1 MKLLVVDGNSIL
13 NRAFYGIRP
22 LTTKDGMFT
31 NAIYGFLT
39 MLEKIKADTNP
50 QAIAIAFDLKAKTFR
65 HKAYALYKANRKGMP
80 EELHMQV
87 APLKELLCALGYKL
101 VTCEGYEADDILGTL
116 AKSCEQ
122 SGNECVIATGDR
134 DSLQLVSDM
143 VSVRLAKN
151 LNGTMI
157 YTPQT
162 VLDEYGVTP
171 KELIEIKAIQG
182 DTSDNIPG
190 VAGIG
195 PKGAT
200 ALIQQYKTVDY
211 IYEHIDELD
220 IKDNIRKK
228 LIDSKDNALISRM
241 LGEICTTAPVVT
253 DLDEYIVTDGDKAM
267 AKAMMGKLELFSLIP
282 KLGLDDVA
290 EATMEEKV
298 AEIPT
303 VTVESSDAQNSI
315 FEIKNYAKDNP
326 LCIYTEFDSAD
337 VLTREAVSVS
347 YVLNDKVLVCN
358 DKQLLCD
365 MLKDAQI
372 EKFVFSSKEL
382 FSFADRENFEIKN
395 LSFDISLAA
404 YLLNPNA
411 TSYDLQKLV
420 AQYEITLANL
430 EEEQKQY
437 AEIFAMKSLCDILSA
452 KIDEFSQR
460 ELLCDIEIP
469 LANVLAKMENIG
481 VAVDVD
487 GIRKYGEQI
496 SEQVALLEQEI
507 YSQIGYEFNINS
519 PKQLAVALFEDLGLP
534 AKKKTKSGYSTNA
547 DVLES
552 LVNYHPVISMILRYR
567 TLAKL
572 KSTYCDSLINVV
584 REDGRIHS
592 SFNQT
597 ETRTGRISSTEPNLQ
612 NIPVRTEL
620 GRELRRF
627 FVAKDDYVLIDAD
640 YSQIELR
647 VLAHI
652 SNDKNMC
659 KAFVDNEDI
668 HSITASQ
675 VFNMPLSLVTPVMRS
690 RAKAVNFGIVYGIGA
705 FSLAKDIGVTNK
717 EASNYIKSYL
727 SHYSGI
733 DEYMKTTIEKA
744 KADGYVDTIFG
755 RRRYLPELTASNH
768 ITRAFGERVARNAP
782 IQGTAA
788 DIIKIAMVRVDK
800 RLKEEGLS
808 ARLILQVHD
817 ELIVEAPAF
826 EAMRVAM
833 LLQEEMESAATLS
846 VPLVAEA
853 KVGKTWY
860 DAKD

>member
-50 QAIAIAFDLKAKTFR
+50 NRVAIAFDLKAKTFR
-65 HKAYALYKANRKGMP
+65 HNAYAMYKANRKGMP
-80 EELHMQV
+80 EELHMQLQ
-87 APLKELLCALGYKL
+87 PLKDLLTASGYKI

-220 IKDNIRKK
+220 IKENMRKK
-228 LIDSKDNALISRM
+228 LIDSKENALISRM

-253 DLDEYIVTDGDKAM
+253 DLDEYVIADGDKSL
-267 AKAMMGKLELFSLIP
+267 AKAMMSKLELFSLIP

-290 EATMEEKV
+290 EATIEEKV
-298 AEIPT
+298 AESPT
-303 VTVESSDAQNSI
+303 VTVEISDAQNSI
-315 FEIKNYAKDNP
+315 LEIKNYAKDNP
-326 LCIYTEFDSAD
+326 LCIYTQFDSDD
-337 VLTREAVSVS
+337 VLTRKVVSVA
-347 YVLNDKVLVCN
+347 YVLFDKVVVCN
-358 DKQLLCD
+358 DEQLLVD
-365 MLKDAQI
+365 VLKDADI
-372 EKFVFSSKEL
+372 EKYVFSSKEL
-382 FSFADRENFEIKN
+382 FSFADREHFEIKN
-395 LSFDISLAA
+395 LTFDISLAA

-411 TSYDLQKLV
+411 SSYDLEKLV
-420 AQYEITLANL
+420 AQYEITLASID
-430 EEEQKQY
+430 ESQKQY
-437 AEIFAMKSLCDILSA
+437 AVIFAMKALCDILSA

-481 VAVDVD
+481 VGVDVL
-487 GIRKYGEQI
+487 GIRNYGEQI
-496 SEQVALLEQEI
+496 AQQVAVLEQEI

-584 REDGRIHS
+584 REDSRIHS

-675 VFNMPLSLVTPVMRS
+675 VFNMPLSMVTPVMRS

-727 SHYSGI
+727 AHYNGI

-833 LLQEEMESAATLS
+833 LLQEEMESAATLN